1 MVYPPQFLPARSWRA
16 IMAGL
21 NKHLEKSPAWTL

>member
-16 IMAGL
+16 IMAGV
-21 NKHLEKSPAWTL
+21 NKHFGEIGAWTL